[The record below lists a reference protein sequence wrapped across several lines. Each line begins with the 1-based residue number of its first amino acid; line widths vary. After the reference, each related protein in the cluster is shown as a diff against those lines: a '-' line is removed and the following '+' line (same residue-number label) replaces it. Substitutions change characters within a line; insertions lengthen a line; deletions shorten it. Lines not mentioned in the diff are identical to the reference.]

1 MLVIA
6 MAAAIAV
13 AILAGVICYRAFR
26 LWLKCRGARVITC
39 PENLRPAGVTVDAG
53 GVAVHPF
60 TSNPRLRLSS
70 CSRWPERA
78 GCGQDCLSEVAA
90 APEDCLVRNI
100 LVRWYAD
107 KHCVS
112 CGRPFGEITAVG
124 VKPAVLRA
132 DKISVEWSEIPAE
145 RLPETLVA
153 SAPICSACHLGNLL
167 VRTHPELAVDR
178 HRKAD
183 LGGS

>member
-1 MLVIA
+1 MLVIG

-13 AILAGVICYRAFR
+13 AILAGVIGYRAFG
-26 LWLKCRGARVITC
+26 LWWTYRGARVITC
-39 PENLRPAGVTVDAG
+39 PENLRPAGIFVDTG
-53 GVAVHPF
+53 HVAVHPF

-78 GCGQDCLSEVAA
+78 PCGQDCLSEVAD
-90 APEDCLVRNI
+90 APRECLVRNI

-112 CGRPFGEITAVG
+112 CGRLIGEITAAG

-145 RLPETLVA
+145 QLPETLVA
-153 SAPICSACHLGNLL
+153 SAPICFTCHIGNLL

-178 HRKAD
+178 HRNAD
-183 LGGS
+183 LGTS